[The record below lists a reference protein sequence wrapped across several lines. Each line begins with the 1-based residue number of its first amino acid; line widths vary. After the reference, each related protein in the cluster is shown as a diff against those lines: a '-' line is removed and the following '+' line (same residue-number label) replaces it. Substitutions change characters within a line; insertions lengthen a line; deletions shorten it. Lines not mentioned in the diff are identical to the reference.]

1 MKKKSNA
8 LVYILLFLITICL
21 AGGIV
26 GLMAKK
32 SGINNNTNSKKDPK
46 DFKITYKYYLDGEEV
61 NEMVKQDKIQV
72 ENP

>member
-32 SGINNNTNSKKDPK
+32 SGINNNPNNKNK
-46 DFKITYKYYLDGEEV
+46 FFIKILYNK
-61 NEMVKQDKIQV
+61 VKII
-72 ENP
+72 

>member
-32 SGINNNTNSKKDPK
+32 SGINNNTNSKKRPERLQSNLQIL
-46 DFKITYKYYLDGEEV
+46 FRW
-61 NEMVKQDKIQV
+61 
-72 ENP
+72 